1 KYEDNPIQKYEDN
14 PIQKCKDNRIQKC
27 KDKSNQKYTLLLQME
42 ITWKGSDF
50 NVYTRNGSN
59 SVILSSVLRWPSI
72 QLIVDCKK
80 DQAMSGSRNKTMGS
94 VEVTVSRL
102 HALHTSYQ

>member
-1 KYEDNPIQKYEDN
+1 
-14 PIQKCKDNRIQKC
+14 
-27 KDKSNQKYTLLLQME
+27 ME

-80 DQAMSGSRNKTMGS
+80 DKAKSGSRNKTMRCVRDADIVMQWNVVNGEEWRVVLS
-94 VEVTVSRL
+94 TLLLILLATLQEL
-102 HALHTSYQ
+102 LAAMMD